1 MTTHLKPD
9 VESTPALSSR
19 YLHALQFAGH
29 IHSHQHRKGIGTP
42 YLSHLMAVSA
52 LVLDFGGTE
61 DEAIGALLHDAAEDC
76 GGRPMLAK
84 IRTTFGKEVAA
95 IVDGCTDTFDTPKP
109 DWRPRKEAYVAHL
122 RVAADPVRTVA
133 CADKLHNLL
142 CTVRD
147 LRAHPEPDYWS
158 RFSAGRESQVW
169 YYQACLDAFAAGKA
183 PPMIAEYRIV
193 LNEFLTLT
201 R

>member
-1 MTTHLKPD
+1 MTQAGFSPT
-9 VESTPALSSR
+9 LSSR

-29 IHSHQHRKGIGTP
+29 IHAGQRRKGIGTP

-61 DEAIGALLHDAAEDC
+61 DEAIGGLLHDAAEDC
-76 GGRPMLAK
+76 GGRPMLERVGA
-84 IRTTFGKEVAA
+84 TFGSGVAA
-95 IVDGCTDTFDTPKP
+95 IVEGCTDTFEDPKP

-122 RVAADPVRTVA
+122 REAPDSTRTVA

-147 LRAHPEPDYWS
+147 LRAKPGADYWK
-158 RFSAGRESQVW
+158 RFSAGRERQDW
-169 YYQACLDAFAAGKA
+169 YYQACLDAFVFGK
-183 PPMIAEYRIV
+183 PPAMLSEYRIV
-193 LNEFLTLT
+193 FDEFCTLS

>member
-1 MTTHLKPD
+1 MTQAGFSPT
-9 VESTPALSSR
+9 LSSR

-29 IHSHQHRKGIGTP
+29 IHAGQRRKGIGTP

-61 DEAIGALLHDAAEDC
+61 DEAIGGLLHDAAEDC
-76 GGRPMLAK
+76 GGRPMLKRVRA
-84 IRTTFGKEVAA
+84 TFGSDVAA
-95 IVDGCTDTFDTPKP
+95 IVEGCTDTFEDPKP

-122 RVAADPVRTVA
+122 REAPDSTRTVA

-147 LRAHPEPDYWS
+147 LRAKPGADYWK
-158 RFSAGRESQVW
+158 RFSAGRESQSW
-169 YYQACLDAFAAGKA
+169 YYEECLGAFSSGK
-183 PPMIAEYRIV
+183 PPAMLSEYRIV
-193 LNEFLTLT
+193 FDEFCTLA

>member
-1 MTTHLKPD
+1 MTQAGFSPT
-9 VESTPALSSR
+9 LSSR

-29 IHSHQHRKGIGTP
+29 IHAGQRRKGIGTP

-61 DEAIGALLHDAAEDC
+61 DEAIGGLLHDAAEDC
-76 GGRPMLAK
+76 GGRPMLRRICA
-84 IRTTFGKEVAA
+84 TFGSDVAA
-95 IVDGCTDTFDTPKP
+95 IVEGCTDTFDDPKP
-109 DWRPRKEAYVAHL
+109 DWRPRKESYVAHL
-122 RVAADPVRTVA
+122 REAPDSTRTVA

-147 LRAHPEPDYWS
+147 LRAKPGPDYWN
-158 RFSAGRESQVW
+158 RFSAGRESQDW
-169 YYQACLDAFAAGKA
+169 YYKECLGAFASGKA
-183 PPMIAEYRIV
+183 QAMLSEYQIV
-193 LNEFLTLT
+193 FDEFRTLS